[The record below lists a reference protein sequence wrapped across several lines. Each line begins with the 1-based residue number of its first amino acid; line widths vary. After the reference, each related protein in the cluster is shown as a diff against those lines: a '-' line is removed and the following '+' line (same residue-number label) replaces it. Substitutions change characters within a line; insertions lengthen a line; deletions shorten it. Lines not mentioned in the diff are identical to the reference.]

1 MILQKKY
8 ANKLINIENVPQVT
22 LPANEFSTGDT
33 LILFNN
39 NKSSSVIMSSVSKT
53 YRSGFSSPV
62 TTIEFPP
69 MCLVNAIFI
78 DQDTV
83 VFTRGSA

>member
-1 MILQKKY
+1 MILQKHH
-8 ANKLINIENVPQVT
+8 ANKLTNIENVSHVT
-22 LPANEFSTGDT
+22 LPADEFSAGDT

-39 NKSSSVIMSSVSKT
+39 NTAYSIITSSVTKT
-53 YRSGFSSPV
+53 YRSGSSNPV

-78 DQDTV
+78 DSDTV